1 LIFIG
6 QAGVGCGHSLRSVA
20 LLCAFIASV
29 WSCSRSYFEK
39 GHLEGLE
46 EATRE
51 IVRGACSHYELE
63 GHAIPE
69 RVAKLSVSSSP
80 SLREPE
86 KSSMV

>member
-6 QAGVGCGHSLRSVA
+6 QAGRVVEILFVVGA
-20 LLCAFIASV
+20 LPCAFIASV

-39 GHLEGLE
+39 GRLEGLE

-51 IVRGACSHYELE
+51 IVREACSHYELE

-86 KSSMV
+86 K